1 MLRRTESNEM
11 KKRRGQETPPV
22 EAPVLPAGARA
33 RNFDEVLLPW
43 SGDMVQRE
51 AVRCLHC
58 SSPPC
63 VEACPLRVDIPLAL
77 RRAGEGDLA
86 AAGRVFLLGNSLP
99 EICGRVCCQWGHC
112 EGACSQAQEGFP
124 PLAVGRIETFLADFA
139 RGEMGWAAERPP
151 CSGYRVGV
159 VGAGPAGLTVAELL
173 AGEGHMVT
181 VYDQW
186 PDGGGSMR
194 YGLPR
199 FKLDHGLVRKR
210 LGLLRSLGVEFI
222 FNVRIGD
229 ELGVDDLLAQGFEA
243 VFLGT
248 GPGLPEPAGIPG
260 IHLKGVYDAIPFL
273 VQANVEQD
281 LRPSALEDPPEV
293 GRRVVVIGGGD
304 AAMDCCRTAVRLGA
318 PEVTC
323 YYRRTE
329 GQAPGNPRER
339 RFAREEG
346 VVLEW
351 GAAPLRVVG
360 DGAGRVRAVE
370 LVRTETASID
380 GARGLEVKPLEGS
393 RFAVAADTVV
403 LALGCRPDPS
413 LVEETHGLAADDQ
426 GRLTVD
432 PSTGRTS
439 RDRVWAGGGNVTG
452 QDVLAR
458 AVAQGRAAAGD
469 IHRWLCGR
477 GC

>member
-1 MLRRTESNEM
+1 MERRE
-11 KKRRGQETPPV
+11 RLGIPPV
-22 EAPVLPAGARA
+22 EAPVLPAPDRA

-43 SGDMVQRE
+43 SGDMVRQE
-51 AVRCLHC
+51 AARCLHC
-58 SSPPC
+58 TSPPC
-63 VEACPLRVDIPLAL
+63 VEACPLRLDIPLAL
-77 RRAGEGDLA
+77 RKAEEGDIA
-86 AAGRVFLLGNSLP
+86 GAGRVLLSGNNQAEL
-99 EICGRVCCQWGHC
+99 CGRVCCQWGRC
-112 EGACSQAQEGFP
+112 EGACSLVEEGLP
-124 PLAVGRIETFLADFA
+124 TLAIGRVETFLADLA
-139 RGEMGWAAERPP
+139 RGESGWVAERPP
-151 CSGYRVGV
+151 CSGHRVV
-159 VGAGPAGLTVAELL
+159 AVGAGPASLTVAELL
-173 AGEGHMVT
+173 AWEGHMVT

-186 PDGGGSMR
+186 PDGGGTMR

-260 IHLKGVYDAIPFL
+260 IHLKAVHDAVPFL
-273 VQANVEQD
+273 VQSNVEQD

-304 AAMDCCRTAVRLGA
+304 TAMDCCRTALRLGA

-329 GQAPGNPRER
+329 GEAPGNPRDR
-339 RFAREEG
+339 LFAREEG
-346 VVLEW
+346 VALQW
-351 GAAPLRVVG
+351 GAAPVRVLG
-360 DGAGRVRAVE
+360 DDAGRVRGLE
-370 LVRTETASID
+370 MVRTETASPPGVGD
-380 GARGLEVKPLEGS
+380 PGVRPVEGS
-393 RFAVAADTVV
+393 HFVVAADTVV

-413 LVEETHGLAADDQ
+413 LVEETPGLEADDQ
-426 GRLTVD
+426 GRLRVD

-439 RDRVWAGGGNVTG
+439 RDRVWAGGGNVSG
-452 QDVLAR
+452 QDVLAG
-458 AVAQGRAAAGD
+458 AVAQGRTAARD
-469 IHRWLCGR
+469 IHGFLG
-477 GC
+477 GKGS